1 MNLQLP
7 TKNNKKLAQI
17 IDRAGKDVELT
28 TLWRS
33 SNVMAIDRMGFND
46 HGPTHVKIIAN
57 LSLKILRILMEKGK
71 VPNIVKD
78 YNMTADDAEVIV
90 VLGSLLHDIGH
101 VVQREGHEQFG
112 IPLAAPVIDRLL
124 HGIYEKESATILR
137 GEILHCIISHTSGII
152 PQTLEAGIVKVA
164 DALDMEK
171 GRARIPFHTGSVN
184 IHSVSAMAIDKVE
197 VKSGAE
203 KALDIEI
210 TMNNSAGIFQIDNLL
225 RERLEESRLRNYISV
240 AVMISGPEKK
250 IIQKRIEI

>member
-1 MNLQLP
+1 MKLQLP
-7 TKNNKKLAQI
+7 TKNNKKLAAVVE
-17 IDRAGKDVELT
+17 RANANVELA

-57 LSLKILRILMEKGK
+57 LSLKILRIFMEKGK
-71 VPNIVKD
+71 TASVVKD
-78 YNMTADDAEVIV
+78 HKLQPDDAEVVV
-90 VLGSLLHDIGH
+90 VLGALLHDIGH
-101 VVQREGHEQFG
+101 VVHRENHEEFG
-112 IPLAAPVIDRLL
+112 IPLATPVIDRLL
-124 HGIYEKESATILR
+124 RGIYNTESAAIMR

-152 PQTLEAGIVKVA
+152 PQTLEAGIVKIA

-197 VKSGAE
+197 VRPGKE
-203 KALDIEI
+203 KVLDVEI
-210 TMNNSAGIFQIDNLL
+210 MMNNSAGIFQIDNLL
-225 RERLEESRLRNYISV
+225 RERLIESRLRGDVSV
-240 AVMISGPEKK
+240 AVIIAGAERK